1 MSIAIKTG
9 QPGVAVFASAK
20 TISGDLSAGSI
31 LARLDRLPATRH
43 IWTLVILLSLGGMFE
58 FYDIAMTAYVV
69 PGMVRSGLLTG
80 VTVGVFSGPALF
92 VAALFVG
99 LFIGTAVFG
108 FIADRYGRRAIFTY
122 SMVAYSVATLVMCFQ
137 TTGFGLCLWRMI
149 AGIGIGVE
157 IVTIDAYIAEIVP
170 KAMRGR
176 AFVVNLAIQ
185 FTAVPLVALLAFVL
199 VPQAPLGWD
208 GWRWVALIGCVG
220 ALIVWVLRRTLPE
233 SPRWLINHGQL
244 ARADAVT
251 SAAWRFPRSARTRPR
266 TFRRLAPLQ
275 RSGGSPTAAG
285 PSCW

>member
-9 QPGVAVFASAK
+9 QPGAAVLASAK
-20 TISGDLSAGSI
+20 KIPDVLSAGSI

-69 PGMVRSGLLTG
+69 PGMVRGGLLGG
-80 VTVGVFSGPALF
+80 VTVGIFSGPALF

-122 SMVAYSVATLVMCFQ
+122 SMVAYSAATLVMCFQ
-137 TTGFGLCLWRMI
+137 TTGLGLCFWRMI

-170 KAMRGR
+170 KALRGR

-185 FTAVPLVALLAFVL
+185 FAAVPLVALLAFVL
-199 VPQAPLGWD
+199 VPQAPLGW
-208 GWRWVALIGCVG
+208 GRMALGG
-220 ALIVWVLRRTLPE
+220 AHRLP
-233 SPRWLINHGQL
+233 R
-244 ARADAVT
+244 RADRVDPA
-251 SAAWRFPRSARTRPR
+251 TRPAGKPP
-266 TFRRLAPLQ
+266 LA
-275 RSGGSPTAAG
+275 A
-285 PSCW
+285 